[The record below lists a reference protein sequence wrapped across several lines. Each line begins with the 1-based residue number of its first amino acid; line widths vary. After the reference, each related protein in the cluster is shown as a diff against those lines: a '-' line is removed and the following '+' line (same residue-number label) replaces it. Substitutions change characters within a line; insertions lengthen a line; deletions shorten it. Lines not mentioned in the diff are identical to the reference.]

1 MSCLGVLSLDEVVW
15 LGYLASLMCFYRIA
29 ASAVLVGLV
38 DVILWEWSL
47 VCCGFCEVAADTK
60 KPVELVS
67 NTGLFTLMCGYK
79 YVTLNIGR

>member
-1 MSCLGVLSLDEVVW
+1 MVFV
-15 LGYLASLMCFYRIA
+15 
-29 ASAVLVGLV
+29 
-38 DVILWEWSL
+38 
-47 VCCGFCEVAADTK
+47 EVAADTK

>member
-1 MSCLGVLSLDEVVW
+1 MFFG
-15 LGYLASLMCFYRIA
+15 R
-29 ASAVLVGLV
+29 
-38 DVILWEWSL
+38 SL
-47 VCCGFCEVAADTK
+47 VFVVVFADTK

>member
-1 MSCLGVLSLDEVVW
+1 MWFTCLQHQLFGVAERCDFLGRLVVFI
-15 LGYLASLMCFYRIA
+15 G
-29 ASAVLVGLV
+29 
-38 DVILWEWSL
+38 
-47 VCCGFCEVAADTK
+47 VAADTK